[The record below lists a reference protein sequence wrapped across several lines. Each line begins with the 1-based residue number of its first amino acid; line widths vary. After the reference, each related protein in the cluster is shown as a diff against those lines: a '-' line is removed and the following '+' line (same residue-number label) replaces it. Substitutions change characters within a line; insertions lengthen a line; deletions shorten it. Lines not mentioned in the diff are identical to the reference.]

1 MGVQYNYQM
10 KILYMEEF
18 YMTRLHFETQEK
30 AWNFIMSI
38 SGKTKV
44 LDYGIDRNRMVNIYY
59 VEVE

>member
-1 MGVQYNYQM
+1 
-10 KILYMEEF
+10 
-18 YMTRLHFETQEK
+18 MTRLYFETQEK
-30 AWNFIMSI
+30 AWNFIMNI

>member
-1 MGVQYNYQM
+1 
-10 KILYMEEF
+10 MEEF

-30 AWNFIMSI
+30 AWNFIMNI
-38 SGKTKV
+38 SGKTKI